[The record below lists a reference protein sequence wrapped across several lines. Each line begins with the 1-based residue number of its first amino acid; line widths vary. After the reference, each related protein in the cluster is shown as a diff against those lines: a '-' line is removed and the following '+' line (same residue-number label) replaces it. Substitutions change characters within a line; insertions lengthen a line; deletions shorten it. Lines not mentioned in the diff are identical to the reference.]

1 MIMGLFIT
9 ILFISGRAYANSNV
23 QEATHDWIFP
33 TEGTISDV
41 FHARQHTHKGIDI
54 AGALGTPIY
63 AVDEGTVIKSYYSE
77 SYGHVIFLRHHNGL
91 ETVYAHLDTRSVDEN
106 EQVAQGQMIGEMG
119 NTGNSTGV
127 HLHFEIHNG
136 EWTIDKIHAIDP
148 FLVFGNGNIGDVV
161 YALNHDPYWT
171 IPAAAVAYEQE
182 EQEEEQIDDDHHV
195 DEALEDITEEQFED
209 VIYQQENAK
218 QPETDGSAEENAA
231 SDNVEQEEA
240 DMNKTDVMLYDVAKG
255 DTLWSIAAENETSV
269 ELIKQVNHLESDTIH
284 QKQSLIIPTK
294 NKHEYVVK
302 QGDTLTKIA
311 EHYQVSIDD
320 LKEWNELE
328 DDVILSEDT
337 LLIKG
342 E

>member
-1 MIMGLFIT
+1 MIMGFFIT
-9 ILFISGRAYANSNV
+9 ILFISGRAYANSGV
-23 QEATHDWIFP
+23 QEATYDWIFP

-91 ETVYAHLDTRSVDEN
+91 ETVYAHLDTRNVDEN

-119 NTGNSTGV
+119 DTGNSTGV

-148 FLVFGNGNIGDVV
+148 FLVFGHGNIGDVV

-171 IPAAAVAYEQE
+171 IPATAVAYEQE
-182 EQEEEQIDDDHHV
+182 EEEEQVHADDLVNEELD
-195 DEALEDITEEQFED
+195 DITEEQFED

-218 QPETDGSAEENAA
+218 QPESDGGAEENAA
-231 SDNVEQEEA
+231 SDNTEQET
-240 DMNKTDVMLYDVAKG
+240 DMNKTDVMLYDVAEG
-255 DTLWSIAAENETSV
+255 DTLWSIAAQHETSI
-269 ELIKQVNHLESDTIH
+269 ELIKEANHLESDTIH
-284 QKQSLIIPTK
+284 QKQRLIIPSK
-294 NKHEYVVK
+294 NEHKYIVK

-320 LKEWNELE
+320 LKEWNEL
-328 DDVILSEDT
+328 DDDIILSEDT
-337 LLIKG
+337 LMIKG

>member
-1 MIMGLFIT
+1 MGFFIT
-9 ILFISGRAYANSNV
+9 ILFISGRAYADSDV
-23 QEATHDWIFP
+23 QEATFDWIFP

-54 AGALGTPIY
+54 AGALGTAIF
-63 AVDEGTVIKSYYSE
+63 AVDKGTVIKSYYSE

-91 ETVYAHLDTRSVDEN
+91 ETVYAHLDTRNVDEN
-106 EQVAQGQMIGEMG
+106 EQVEQGQMIGEMG
-119 NTGNSTGV
+119 NTGNSTGI

-148 FLVFGNGNIGDVV
+148 FLVFGHGNIGDDV
-161 YALNHDPYWT
+161 YALNHDPYGT

-182 EQEEEQIDDDHHV
+182 EHEEEQIDEDNHV
-195 DEALEDITEEQFED
+195 DEALDDITEEQFED
-209 VIYQQENAK
+209 INYQLENAK
-218 QPETDGSAEENAA
+218 QSESDGSTEEHAV
-231 SDNVEQEEA
+231 SDNAEQEA
-240 DMNKTDVMLYDVAKG
+240 DLNKTDIILYDVTKG

-269 ELIKQVNHLESDTIH
+269 ELIKEANHLESDIIH
-284 QKQSLIIPTK
+284 QEQRLIIPTQ
-294 NKHEYVVK
+294 NENEYVVK

-320 LKEWNELE
+320 LKEWNKLE
-328 DDVILSEDT
+328 GDVIQSEDT

>member
-1 MIMGLFIT
+1 MGFFIT
-9 ILFISGRAYANSNV
+9 ILFISGRAYANSGV
-23 QEATHDWIFP
+23 QEATYDWIFP

-91 ETVYAHLDTRSVDEN
+91 ETVYAHLDTRNVDEN

-119 NTGNSTGV
+119 DTGNSTGV

-148 FLVFGNGNIGDVV
+148 FLVFGHGNIGDVV

-171 IPAAAVAYEQE
+171 IPATAVAYEQE
-182 EQEEEQIDDDHHV
+182 EEEEQVHADDLVNEELD
-195 DEALEDITEEQFED
+195 DITEEQFED

-218 QPETDGSAEENAA
+218 QAESDDGAEENAA
-231 SDNVEQEEA
+231 SDNVEQEA
-240 DMNKTDVMLYDVAKG
+240 DMNKTDVMHYDVAEG
-255 DTLWSIAAENETSV
+255 DTLWSIAAQHETSI
-269 ELIKQVNHLESDTIH
+269 ELIKEANHLESDTIH
-284 QKQSLIIPTK
+284 QEQKLIIPRK
-294 NKHEYVVK
+294 NEHEYVVK